1 LAILDWT
8 GLDWI
13 RLGWIRLD
21 GSRLDGSR
29 LDWIGAVRPFRTA
42 VLGGP
47 CGALL
52 EITVITLSTPL
63 VIALPAEIIPQV
75 VLERLTDTT
84 GPHDKDIW
92 AETFEC
98 VGRKGWVC

>member
-1 LAILDWT
+1 MLDWT
-8 GLDWI
+8 GLDWIRLDWIRLDWI

-29 LDWIGAVRPFRTA
+29 LDWIGAVRTA

-63 VIALPAEIIPQV
+63 VIALPAEISPQV

-84 GPHDKDIW
+84 GPHDKDI
-92 AETFEC
+92 
-98 VGRKGWVC
+98 